1 MGCVQE
7 MLPMLINDE
16 KTKEILTE
24 MMIEIIKNRKDLFYE
39 IVVEAIEEI
48 GLANAIQEGRED
60 NFVSEE
66 TIFSLLDSEDQ

>member
-1 MGCVQE
+1 
-7 MLPMLINDE
+7 MLINDE